1 MSDMAYSPNLD
12 LTLGTYGYYLMLV
25 DPTTEN
31 GYRGLWNLQGA
42 FTAIAGI
49 AYAGHD
55 STYNYFYMLSAPARS
70 HLIGIAPNGDGYTL
84 SLLHTHRNGQVP
96 CYYGASMYPVPV
108 L

>member
-1 MSDMAYSPNLD
+1 
-12 LTLGTYGYYLMLV
+12 MLV

-55 STYNYFYMLSAPARS
+55 STYNYFYMLSAS
-70 HLIGIAPNGDGYTL
+70 GTIHLIGIAPSGDGYTL
-84 SLLHTHRNGQVP
+84 SLLHTIGNGQVP
-96 CYYGASMYPVPV
+96 CYYGPAYVSVPV